1 MNDKKPFLTNFARR
15 PPVSE
20 NGQLQTEQCPGTTP
34 RPRPT
39 VLTEVR
45 HETTDEN

>member
-1 MNDKKPFLTNFARR
+1 MSDKKPFLTNFARR
-15 PPVSE
+15 LPIAEDRQPP
-20 NGQLQTEQCPGTTP
+20 LEQCPRVTP

-45 HETTDEN
+45 HETTDES

>member
-1 MNDKKPFLTNFARR
+1 MNGKKPFLTHFARR
-15 PPVSE
+15 PPIAQNQPQVERS
-20 NGQLQTEQCPGTTP
+20 PGATP

>member
-15 PPVSE
+15 PPAPE
-20 NGQLQTEQCPGTTP
+20 NPQLHLERGPRTTP

>member
-15 PPVSE
+15 PPTAQNHQPQV
-20 NGQLQTEQCPGTTP
+20 EQCPGVTP

-45 HETTDEN
+45 HETTDDN